1 MSQCNTVTERNK
13 IKNKKTAKERK
24 KKMMKFINRLTL
36 IEKKKLIITT
46 IKFVS
51 FYKIDKAL
59 EESLI
64 TK

>member
-1 MSQCNTVTERNK
+1 
-13 IKNKKTAKERK
+13 
-24 KKMMKFINRLTL
+24 MMKFSNRLTL

-51 FYKIDKAL
+51 FLKIDKGL

-64 TK
+64 IK